1 MKPIDIVI
9 WGLVVLA
16 VIMTGMGGWLNMT
29 SNDSINVRLTSQ
41 HSWNDGLFIMLLAI
55 LLAVLYH

>member
-1 MKPIDIVI
+1 MKQINILI
-9 WGLVVLA
+9 WGLVVVA

-29 SNDSINVRLTSQ
+29 SSDGINVRFTSQ
-41 HSWNDGLFIMLLAI
+41 HSWNDGLFIMLFAI

>member
-1 MKPIDIVI
+1 MKQIDILI
-9 WGLVVLA
+9 WGLVVVA
-16 VIMTGMGGWLNMT
+16 VIMTGIGGWLNMT
-29 SNDSINVRLTSQ
+29 SSDGINVRLTSQ

>member
-1 MKPIDIVI
+1 MKQIDILI
-9 WGLVVLA
+9 WGLVVVA

-29 SNDSINVRLTSQ
+29 SSDGINVRLTSQ